1 MKKQSTVALLALI
14 MVVNALSYAT
24 IIPLLYPYSARFGIT
39 PLGMSFLLT
48 SFSIAQFLAT
58 PILGRLSDRFGR
70 KPLLLFSLAGTAL
83 SLAVFAMAQNVLMLF
98 IARILDGVSGGNI
111 SIAQA
116 VISDSTKGEERAKS
130 FGMLGAAFGVG
141 FLCGP
146 AIGGLLSQYG
156 MTTPF
161 WVSSALAAIGV
172 VLCYFLLPET
182 LDKTVQRVQKHEPL
196 FNFSALFKALF
207 QPHIGVVLLISL
219 LASMS
224 MNAMILGFQTYTI
237 DVLKLST
244 FQIGAFFSSFGLVG
258 IIMQVF
264 AIGPVLK
271 QVKSK
276 KKILLFSFIAYILS
290 LLAAFSANTTL
301 LFFFAMI
308 VMAIGGSFRD
318 PMISSLISERTKAE
332 DQGIVLGIN
341 QSYVSLGQIIGPLAA
356 GLVSEYSIRYTFLLS
371 AGFMALAAIA
381 SRGLF
386 IKVKK
391 VDV

>member
-1 MKKQSTVALLALI
+1 MKKQSTIALLALI

-24 IIPLLYPYSARFGIT
+24 IIPLLYPYSAKFGIT

-48 SFSIAQFLAT
+48 SFSIAQFFAT
-58 PILGRLSDRFGR
+58 PVLGRLSDRFGR
-70 KPLLLFSLAGTAL
+70 KPLLLFSLAGTAI

-146 AIGGLLSQYG
+146 TIGGVLSQYG

-161 WVSSALAAIGV
+161 WVSSALAAVGV

-196 FNFSALFKALF
+196 FNFRALFQALF
-207 QPHIGVVLLISL
+207 QPYIGVVLLISL

-224 MNAMILGFQTYTI
+224 MNAMILGFQTYTVDI
-237 DVLKLST
+237 LKLST
-244 FQIGAFFSSFGLVG
+244 FQIGVFFSSFGLIG

-264 AIGPVLK
+264 GIGPVLQK
-271 QVKSK
+271 VKSK
-276 KKILLFSFIAYILS
+276 KKILLLSFIFYIFALI
-290 LLAAFSANTTL
+290 AAFSSPTIT
-301 LFFFAMI
+301 LFFLAMI
-308 VMAIGGSFRD
+308 TMAAGGAFRD
-318 PMISSLISERTKAE
+318 PMISALITERTKAE
-332 DQGIVLGIN
+332 DQGVILGIN
-341 QSYVSLGQIIGPLAA
+341 QSYVSLGQIIGPLVA
-356 GLVSEYSIRYTFLLS
+356 GVVTEYSIRYTFLLA
-371 AGFMALAAIA
+371 AGFMALAAVV